1 MQVGVIGRD
10 GELGA
15 VAAFVDGG
23 HGFAALLVE
32 GEAGI
37 GKTAVWQAAIERA
50 AESGVLVL
58 EELAARAE
66 AALPFAALGDLL
78 EPVLA
83 AVGSQLAGPQRRAIE
98 VALLRDEPGDA
109 PVDARAV
116 GVATLSA
123 LRLLAAE
130 RTVLLAL
137 DDVQWIDAPSAEA
150 LAFAL
155 RRLRDERVRLLAT
168 VRGPEAPP
176 AALAAVLDHAALL
189 SLGPLSV
196 GALHH
201 IIREQVGVT
210 LRRPALIRI
219 VDAAGG
225 NPLHAL
231 ELARA
236 ERLDE
241 PPSRPTGGELD
252 ELLRVRLQR
261 LPAATQDALLSVAV
275 LGRPTRDVVSR
286 LHPTEALRPAL
297 VEGVLVE
304 RPDGRLAL
312 AHPLLAAS
320 LTGQVGEEQRRER
333 DLRVATVLDGAER
346 ALHLALGSTG
356 SDERVADELAR
367 AAHAAR
373 RRGAPAQA
381 AELLDHA
388 ARLTPPDHHDALARR
403 QIDAAVA
410 LFAAGDSD
418 AAADRLER
426 LVAELGPGALRAEAV
441 RELAAVL
448 SEIGQGGRAQRLL
461 EEALAGCPVDA
472 AALRAGILRDLA
484 WNGTFVAPI
493 ADAVRLAD
501 EAVATAEELGDPS
514 LIVDAH
520 AAASHAR
527 FVAGIPAPTPDPL
540 DRAIELERSIGG
552 ASRLGEGPRAVRVYE
567 QIVSL
572 ELAGARQLADELRA
586 AAVVRGDIEAEA
598 AATYYLSR
606 VALHA
611 GELDAAE
618 QLTSSLRELAEQ
630 WGAYGSEVALTDAM
644 LAALRG
650 PGDEARRVV
659 ADEIAGGATG
669 THLGRLLAVLGALA
683 LSEGAPGEAVEPL
696 RRCERM
702 ALELGAEEPGAT
714 RFRPDLVVALAS
726 LGELDEA
733 EAVLARFE
741 GAARRLERRWAL
753 AVAERARGV
762 LTASRGELEAALEL
776 LTRALAAIEP
786 LGVPLERARTQLELG
801 VVARRARQR
810 ARARAA
816 LEQARDGFERMGAAL
831 WADRARAELARIG
844 GRSRSGELTVTERR
858 VAELVASGLSNR
870 EAAAEL
876 VVSVRTIETNLTRIY
891 DKLGIRSRAQL
902 VLRMASDREPRQ
914 PG

>member
-10 GELGA
+10 GELGT
-15 VAAFVDGG
+15 VAAFLDGG
-23 HGFAALLVE
+23 HGFAALLIE

-37 GKTAVWQAAIERA
+37 GKTAVWQTAIERA
-50 AESGVLVL
+50 AESGVVVL
-58 EELAARAE
+58 AELAARAE
-66 AALPFAALGDLL
+66 VGLPFAALGDLL
-78 EPVLA
+78 EPVLPT
-83 AVGSQLAGPQRRAIE
+83 VGSQLAGPQRRAIE
-98 VALLRDEPGDA
+98 VALLRDDPGET

-123 LRLLAAE
+123 LRLLAAD
-130 RTVLLAL
+130 RMVLLAL
-137 DDVQWIDAPSAEA
+137 DDVQWMDAPSAEA

-168 VRGPEAPP
+168 LRGPEAPP
-176 AALAAVLDHAALL
+176 TALSAVLDHAALL

-196 GALHH
+196 GALHR
-201 IIREQVGVT
+201 IIREQLGVT

-241 PPSRPTGGELD
+241 QPARPTGGELD
-252 ELLRVRLQR
+252 ALLRIRLQR
-261 LPAATQDALLSVAV
+261 LPAETQDALLSVAV
-275 LGRPTRDVVSR
+275 LGRPTRDVVAR
-286 LHPTEALRPAL
+286 LHPPEALKLAL

-320 LTGQVGEEQRRER
+320 LTGQVEEERRRER
-333 DLRVATVLDGAER
+333 DLLVATVLDGAER

-356 SDERVADELAR
+356 SDERVAGELAR
-367 AAHAAR
+367 AALDAR

-388 ARLTPPDHHDALARR
+388 VRLTPPDDLDALVRR

-418 AAADRLER
+418 AAAER
-426 LVAELGPGALRAEAV
+426 LDQLVARLDSGGPRTEAM
-441 RELAAVL
+441 RELAVIL
-448 SEIGQGGRAQRLL
+448 SEIGQDDRAQTLL
-461 EEALAGCPVDA
+461 DQALADCPAEAD
-472 AALRAGILRDLA
+472 ALRARILRDLA
-484 WNGTFVAPI
+484 WHGTFVARI
-493 ADAVRLAD
+493 ADAVRNGDAAV
-501 EAVATAEELGDPS
+501 EAAERIGDPS
-514 LIVDAH
+514 LIVNAL

-527 FVAGIPAPTPDPL
+527 FVAGIPAATPDPL

-572 ELAGARQLADELRA
+572 ELDGARQLGDELREA
-586 AAVVRGDIEAEA
+586 AAMRGDIEAEA

-606 VALHA
+606 IALHA

-618 QLTSSLRELAEQ
+618 LLTAGLRELSEQ
-630 WGAYGSEVALTDAM
+630 WGAYGSEVALTGAM

-650 PGDEARRVV
+650 PGDEARSLV
-659 ADEIAGGATG
+659 ANEIAAGASG

-683 LSEGAPGEAVEPL
+683 LSEGLAADAVEPL
-696 RRCERM
+696 RRCERI
-702 ALELGAEEPGAT
+702 ACETGAEEPGAT
-714 RFRPDLVVALAS
+714 RFRPDLVVALTG

-733 EAVLARFE
+733 ETVLARFE
-741 GAARRLERRWAL
+741 SAARRLERRWAL
-753 AVAERARGV
+753 AVAGRSRGV
-762 LTASRGELEAALEL
+762 LAASRGEPDTALDL
-776 LTRALAAIEP
+776 LAQALAAIEP
-786 LGVPLERARTQLELG
+786 LGVPLERARTLLELG

-816 LEQARDGFERMGAAL
+816 LEQARDGFEHMGAVL

-902 VLRMASDREPRQ
+902 VLRIASEREQRQ
-914 PG
+914 SG